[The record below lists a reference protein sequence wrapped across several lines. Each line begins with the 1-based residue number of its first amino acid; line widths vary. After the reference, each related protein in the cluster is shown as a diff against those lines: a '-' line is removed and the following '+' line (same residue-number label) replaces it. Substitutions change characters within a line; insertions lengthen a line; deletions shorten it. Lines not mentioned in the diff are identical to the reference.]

1 MNIEFKAITEY
12 QIEINHLQDV
22 IKKTFGFDYDIYRL
36 ERIRYGDNLELEVTK
51 HNNLTSLTSY
61 NDTLTKIRN
70 GEFPDEDSLY
80 VIINE
85 LCERGQIPEGK
96 YFI

>member
-12 QIEINHLQDV
+12 QIEVNHLQDV

-36 ERIRYGDNLELEVTK
+36 EGVRYGDNLELEVTK
-51 HNNLTSLTSY
+51 HNSLTNLTAY
-61 NDTLTKIRN
+61 NDTLTKIKN
-70 GEFPDEDSLY
+70 GECPDECSLY